1 MKIQISTYIDHT
13 TKELLQE
20 FVLKK
25 KRDNPKITKAFVVEA
40 AILEYIKNHETPSRP

>member
-13 TKELLQE
+13 TGELLRE
-20 FVLKK
+20 FLLEK
-25 KRDNPKITKAFVVEA
+25 KRDNPKITKAFVVET